1 MNFGHIAGIHA
12 RRVAIISIAI
22 SGLSACGFKLRGAPN
37 FAFKSLY
44 SGFLPT
50 SGFGNELK
58 RGLESVGVAVSQ
70 EAAARERQDV
80 ALDVFADQ
88 REKIVSSV
96 NAAGQTREFKLRV
109 RLRFRLRTGAGRDLI
124 DDSELLAER
133 DISFAEGVVLAK
145 EAEEQILFRDM
156 QTDLVNQLMRRL
168 AAVRL

>member
-1 MNFGHIAGIHA
+1 
-12 RRVAIISIAI
+12 V
-22 SGLSACGFKLRGAPN
+22 SGCGFTLRGAPN
-37 FAFKSLY
+37 FAFKSLH
-44 SGFLPT
+44 SGFQPT

-70 EAAARERQDV
+70 DAARLAQQDV
-80 ALDVFADQ
+80 VLSVLADQ

-109 RLRFRLRTGAGRDLI
+109 RLRYRLRTGSGRELGEEAELI
-124 DDSELLAER
+124 AER

-145 EAEEQILFRDM
+145 EAEEQILFREM

-168 AAVRL
+168 AAIKP

>member
-1 MNFGHIAGIHA
+1 
-12 RRVAIISIAI
+12 
-22 SGLSACGFKLRGAPN
+22 
-37 FAFKSLY
+37 LY
-44 SGFLPT
+44 SGFLPL

-70 EAAARERQDV
+70 DAAALSKQEV
-80 ALDVFADQ
+80 VLDVLADQ

-109 RLRFRLRTGAGRDLI
+109 RVRYRVRTGSGRELGEEA
-124 DDSELLAER
+124 ELLAER

-145 EAEEQILFRDM
+145 EAEEQLLFRDM

-168 AAVRL
+168 AAIRL